1 MYSPKEILLTYCGVL
16 VLFPFFQWLTYTACA
31 VGPDNDLSTSE
42 SEEETLPGKFYFLC

>member
-16 VLFPFFQWLTYTACA
+16 VLFPFSQWLKYTACA
-31 VGPDNDLSTSE
+31 VGPDNDPSTSE